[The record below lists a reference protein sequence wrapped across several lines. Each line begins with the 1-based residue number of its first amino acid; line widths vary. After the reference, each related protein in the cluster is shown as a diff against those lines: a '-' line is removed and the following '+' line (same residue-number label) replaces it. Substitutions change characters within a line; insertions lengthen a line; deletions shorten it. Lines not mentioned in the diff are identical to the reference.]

1 MELESILFSVRLHII
16 GKKKMGRANNNNG
29 RHSQIIAASDTKD
42 ISKQAMCVRKL
53 ITWYLS
59 RPEVTAKG
67 DECVV

>member
-1 MELESILFSVRLHII
+1 
-16 GKKKMGRANNNNG
+16 MGRANNNNG